1 MFDTIRMIFLL
12 RGKKGLDSNSMM
24 EENKCPACGDCRVPL
39 GEFERLDDLQYKGL
53 RIIQDTRK
61 FCFGVDAVLLSH
73 FADIKKGDRAV
84 DLGTGTGVLPIL
96 LAGRMPDAEIYGMEI
111 QPDMV
116 EMANRSIRLNGL
128 ESHVR
133 ILAGDLKKAPDV
145 LGKNRFTLVVSNPP
159 YRKAGSGAVN
169 PRDAKAIARHEILC
183 TLDDVLAAASG
194 LLAPGGRL
202 VMIHRAD
209 RLTDI
214 LTGMRQHRLEPKR
227 IRTVHPQSGK
237 APNRILVEAE
247 RFGKSPLCWLPPLFI
262 YQENGQYTKE
272 LMEIYHIPVTE
283 EKKAVVEEKG
293 KMEQGMNR
301 NKTDGC
307 GKDPMGPGMLY
318 LCGTPIG
325 NLEDITLR
333 ALRILKEADCI
344 AAEDTRHT
352 LKLLN
357 HYGISKPL
365 ISYHEH
371 NRREK
376 GPEIIRRVQ
385 QGQKVVVV
393 SDAGMPGISDPGADL
408 SVLAQEAGVPVSIL
422 PGPSASLSALVL
434 SGLPAERFVF
444 EGFLPREGKERRTR
458 IQLLRGEERTVILY
472 EAPHRL
478 ISLLNDL
485 LAELG
490 DRRITI
496 VRELTKIHEEVL
508 PMTLAKAVD
517 YYKGRVPKG
526 EFVVILE
533 GVRRDSRMDF
543 SRISIED
550 HLKEYLRI
558 GMDKKEAVKQVARDR
573 HIPKSEVYPFGIG
586 L

>member
-1 MFDTIRMIFLL
+1 
-12 RGKKGLDSNSMM
+12 M
-24 EENKCPACGDCRVPL
+24 EENKYPTDGGCRVPL

-73 FADIKKGDRAV
+73 FADIKMGDRVV

-96 LAGRMPDAEIYGMEI
+96 LAGRMPDAEIYGVEI

-133 ILAGDLKKAPDV
+133 IQAGDLKKAPDA

-202 VMIHRAD
+202 AMIHQAD

-227 IRTVHPQSGK
+227 ICTVYPQPGK

-247 RFGKSPLCWLPPLFI
+247 RFGKSPLRWLPPLFI

-272 LMEIYHIPVTE
+272 LMEIYHISVTE
-283 EKKAVVEEKG
+283 EKKG

-301 NKTDGC
+301 NKTDC
-307 GKDPMGPGMLY
+307 HGKGPTGPGMLY

-357 HYGISKPL
+357 HYGISRPL

-371 NRREK
+371 NRLEK

-408 SVLAQEAGVPVSIL
+408 SVLAQEADVPVSIL

-434 SGLPAERFVF
+434 SGLSAERFVF

-458 IQLLRGEERTVILY
+458 IQLLREEERTVILY

-485 LAELG
+485 LAGLG

-508 PMTLAKAVD
+508 PMTLAKAVE
-517 YYKGRVPKG
+517 YYTEKVPKG

-533 GVRRDSRMDF
+533 GVHRDSRMDF

-558 GMDKKEAVKQVARDR
+558 GMNKKEAVKQVARDR
-573 HIPKSEVYPFGIG
+573 HLPKSEVYPFSIG